1 MTEQECLDLFD
12 DSKFANGNVEW
23 CPCTPPEDFE
33 DCDQFSE
40 MCKVFDKSQCK
51 VKNKGFESQAG
62 CSSSVYDVED
72 FEVKW
77 CRKQPLE
84 KKCNCQRGGK
94 KCVVRKESNGKIL
107 LRNQGTE
114 ACKPDDAFDC
124 PDYDFLLDKFV
135 NQD

>member
-1 MTEQECLDLFD
+1 MQLNLSRRGFDPQPWNYVRELRSATPARLHNSTQLDL
-12 DSKFANGNVEW
+12 
-23 CPCTPPEDFE
+23 
-33 DCDQFSE
+33 
-40 MCKVFDKSQCK
+40 
-51 VKNKGFESQAG
+51 
-62 CSSSVYDVED
+62 
-72 FEVKW
+72 KW